1 MKIKYIVV
9 DELPKNCNECNLCRE
24 TKYLIDECMVID
36 NESLPFDK
44 DFRFF
49 DTKKGRHE
57 NCPLKVLKGNKDEGN
72 NNLW

>member
-1 MKIKYIVV
+1 MKIKYIAV
-9 DELPKNCNECNLCRE
+9 DELPKNCNECYLCRE
-24 TKYLIDECMVID
+24 TNYLIDECMVID

-57 NCPLKVLKGNKDEGN
+57 DCPLVIKDE
-72 NNLW
+72 

>member
-1 MKIKYIVV
+1 MIERKIYS
-9 DELPKNCNECNLCRE
+9 NWAFS
-24 TKYLIDECMVID
+24 D

-57 NCPLKVLKGNKDEGN
+57 NCPLKVLKGNKDE
-72 NNLW
+72 